1 MQNTVLTFSIIASI
15 FAIALKPKY
24 AIVVYLTIVIWFP
37 EYLRISIGTID
48 ISCSRIVGTVLLTRC
63 LFNNLIRSKFRWSHL
78 DKAVFL
84 NILVSVGVML
94 ITQPTWVSVENR
106 SGFIM
111 DTLFAYV
118 IARFIITDKEKL
130 ISVIK
135 CISIVLIPLAV
146 LGCIEAITG
155 WQPFVP
161 LKNLV
166 PWLQSTGEVE
176 NNMRWGFTRAV
187 GPFNHSILFGGAF
200 AIFLP
205 VIYTLRYEKNI
216 WKTLVYVLSA
226 VAIAGALSSMSS
238 GPWVMI
244 IVVLFCL
251 FMENHRS
258 WIKPMLTFFI
268 ISIVFIQIFSNRP
281 FYNVIFSYVSLIGG
295 AGYHRIRL
303 IDLAIRDFGKW
314 WLVGY
319 GGKDPG
325 WGLGVSWSDITNEYI
340 MAGVKYGL
348 AGIIALCLV
357 LYVSFSSLKTAY
369 LKDKDPY
376 MKSIYW
382 ALGSFL
388 IAVSIVWMS
397 ASFFGQLTT
406 IFYCY
411 LGIIGSVVLIPDR
424 LKQKH
429 KKQTIDK
436 IYETKL
442 LQNTVGV

>member
-1 MQNTVLTFSIIASI
+1 MQNTILTFSIIASI

-24 AIVVYLTIVIWFP
+24 AMVVYLTIVIWFP

-48 ISCSRIVGTVLLTRC
+48 ISCSRIVGAVLLTRC
-63 LFNNLIRSKFRWSHL
+63 LFNNSIRSKFRWSRL
-78 DKAVFL
+78 DQFVIYSMAVY
-84 NILVSVGVML
+84 IGVPL
-94 ITQPTWVSVENR
+94 ITELKWSIFENLA
-106 SGFIM
+106 GFFM
-111 DTLFAYV
+111 DTWFAYM
-118 IARFIITDKEKL
+118 ISRFIITDKEKL
-130 ISVIK
+130 ILVIK
-135 CISIVLIPLAV
+135 GISIVLIPLAV

-166 PWLQSTGEVE
+166 PWLQATEEVE
-176 NNMRWGFTRAV
+176 NNLRWGFTRAV
-187 GPFNHSILFGGAF
+187 GPFNHPILFGGAF

-205 VIYTLRYEKNI
+205 LIYTLRHETNT
-216 WKTLVYVLSA
+216 WKTFTYALSA

-244 IVVLFCL
+244 IVILFCL
-251 FMENHRS
+251 FMENYRT
-258 WIKPMLTFFI
+258 WIKPILKMGIFSL
-268 ISIVFIQIFSNRP
+268 VFIQVFSNRP
-281 FYNVIFSYVSLIGG
+281 FYHVIFSYVSLIGG

-348 AGIIALCLV
+348 AGIIVLCLV
-357 LYVSFSSLKTAY
+357 LYVSLSSLKTAY
-369 LKDKDPY
+369 RKDKDPY

-406 IFYCY
+406 IFYCQ
-411 LGIIGSVVLIPDR
+411 LGIIGSVVLIPER
-424 LKQKH
+424 YKQKH
-429 KKQTIDK
+429 KKQNIDK